1 MIRTLATKA
10 AKLGVNWSAIKLAF
24 FLGCIVGMVVMSIVI
39 TACFTAPDAVEI
51 LVGRV
56 MG

>member
-1 MIRTLATKA
+1 MIRLLRA
-10 AKLGVNWSAIKLAF
+10 
-24 FLGCIVGMVVMSIVI
+24 IVI